1 MDRRRTIFFF
11 FLFIG
16 ASLSM
21 PACVKDDPTITGK
34 RDASPVPTADAR
46 PPIALLGPQDDGPDV
61 DDPQCR
67 HCGETL
73 RTDTARGTLCRK
85 NAAPSSVGLLNTLV
99 DCICYDKCVVECG
112 TYCAG
117 STQSNECSQCVVTQC
132 GTALSACVADVRP

>member
-1 MDRRRTIFFF
+1 MLTTTLVF
-11 FLFIG
+11 G
-16 ASLSM
+16 ALAAT

-34 RDASPVPTADAR
+34 RDASTVAAPDAR
-46 PPIALLGPQDDGPDV
+46 PPIVLLGQQDDGPDE

-85 NAAPSSVGLLNTLV
+85 NATPSSVVLLNALV
-99 DCICYDKCVVECG
+99 DCLCYDKCVVECG

-117 STQSNECSQCVVTQC
+117 STQSSECSTCVVTQC
-132 GTALSACVADVRP
+132 GLQVSACVGDVRP